1 MSNMNKTTKTVALFS
16 VLSLMAVGC
25 QKDPSTTGGT
35 PGSSTTEMW
44 PTKKISHIV
53 HSVGTFDYLTYDFTW
68 EEDLLKEISCT
79 MYDGTSLGRTVL
91 EYDDGRLTRVYPYD
105 GAGIVYT
112 EGAMH
117 YHYGADGQL
126 KRQTFMLPMRATE
139 NLCQQTFDEVVPCE
153 LVYSYS
159 DDGHVSSVRANK
171 IKDDGSV
178 EATLPP
184 FHSKR

>member
-1 MSNMNKTTKTVALFS
+1 MSKKVLSVALIS

-79 MYDGTSLGRTVL
+79 IKQSPRVEKVPHISLIT
-91 EYDDGRLTRVYPYD
+91 
-105 GAGIVYT
+105 
-112 EGAMH
+112 
-117 YHYGADGQL
+117 
-126 KRQTFMLPMRATE
+126 
-139 NLCQQTFDEVVPCE
+139 
-153 LVYSYS
+153 
-159 DDGHVSSVRANK
+159 NK
-171 IKDDGSV
+171 NK
-178 EATLPP
+178 
-184 FHSKR
+184 